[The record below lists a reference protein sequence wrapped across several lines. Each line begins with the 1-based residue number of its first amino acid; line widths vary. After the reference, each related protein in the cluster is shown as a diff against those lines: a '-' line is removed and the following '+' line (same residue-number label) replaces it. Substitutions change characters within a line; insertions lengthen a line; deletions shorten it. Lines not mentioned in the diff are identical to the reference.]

1 MTQEKLQKELNQIWG
16 NWEITKFIGEGSF
29 GQVYQIEKEEFDY
42 TYKAALKTIS
52 IPKSQDEVVAVLNEF
67 GDERSVTDY
76 YHEIV
81 GDIVKEIVLMS
92 KLKGNT
98 NIVSYEDHAVIP
110 NKDQIGWNIYI
121 RMELLTPLFQYTK
134 EHPLSVRDVI
144 QLGIDMCK
152 AIEICQKY
160 NIIHRDIKPENIFVS
175 DMGNYK
181 LGDFGISRQME
192 KTALEFSKKGTY
204 SYMAP
209 EVYKGK
215 KYNSTVDIYSLGI
228 VLYRFLNNNRLPF
241 LPPYPQKIRYSDR
254 NKALIMRTSGEEIP
268 KPCNAEG
275 RLVEIVLKACAY
287 DPKERYESARD
298 MRKALESILYE
309 QSMSEMIYPEGDILY
324 HGLVEETLGTK
335 TEDALALEE
344 DQLKEEGTVCLFQ
357 DSATVAE
364 DMTVPLMEQ
373 TSFNFDE
380 ENKNDTENDTELES
394 LQVEEEP
401 IEELE
406 ISDEEEKSEE
416 LAGLQVEQEKLT
428 EEKETE
434 QKDENSIEE
443 NSEMEEDFEHTEV
456 INIKAEP
463 KIQLES
469 EIKPEPEIKP
479 ESELNKENFTNKI
492 TRNNSKNITLPWR
505 KIAVGAS
512 IVAVLV
518 IGIPIHSA
526 MTKTT
531 VPNIVNM
538 TIKQAEN
545 KTNHNLKIIEA
556 SSVYSDKV
564 KRGNIISQ
572 QVKAGIKL
580 KKGEKIKVVVSK
592 GSLVTVPSVIG
603 MNQGDAKKTIEEH
616 QLNMAVKAEEYS
628 MNVKKDCIIYQ
639 SVEAGKQADEQ
650 TSIEVTV
657 SKGIEQVKVPKVTGM
672 KKQKAITKLKA
683 AGFTY
688 SVNHDYSTSVSEGK
702 IIKQSIKAGKYVNKK
717 KKVKIVVSLGKR
729 PTPTTERATTQRT
742 VPESTT
748 RRTTTEKKTTTQRK
762 KTPSTHVERLENST
776 VVN

>member
-275 RLVEIVLKACAY
+275 RLAEIVLKACAY

-344 DQLKEEGTVCLFQ
+344 DQLKEKGTVCLFQ

-364 DMTVPLMEQ
+364 DMTVPLMEH
-373 TSFNFDE
+373 TGFNFDE
-380 ENKNDTENDTELES
+380 ENKNDTELE
-394 LQVEEEP
+394 
-401 IEELE
+401 
-406 ISDEEEKSEE
+406 
-416 LAGLQVEQEKLT
+416 AEQEKLT

-443 NSEMEEDFEHTEV
+443 NSEMEEDFGRTEV
-456 INIKAEP
+456 INIKPEP

-479 ESELNKENFTNKI
+479 ESELNKENSANKI
-492 TRNNSKNITLPWR
+492 TRNNSKNITLPWK

-556 SSVYSDKV
+556 ASVYSDKV

-603 MNQGDAKKTIEEH
+603 MNQGDAKKTLEEH

-628 MNVKKDCIIYQ
+628 MNVKKDGIIYQ

-729 PTPTTERATTQRT
+729 PAPTTERATTQRT

>member
-275 RLVEIVLKACAY
+275 RLAEIVLKACAY

-364 DMTVPLMEQ
+364 DMTVPLMEH
-373 TSFNFDE
+373 TGFNFDE
-380 ENKNDTENDTELES
+380 ENKNDTELE
-394 LQVEEEP
+394 
-401 IEELE
+401 
-406 ISDEEEKSEE
+406 
-416 LAGLQVEQEKLT
+416 AEQEKLT

-443 NSEMEEDFEHTEV
+443 NSEMEEDFGRTEV
-456 INIKAEP
+456 INIKPEP

-479 ESELNKENFTNKI
+479 ESELNKENSANKI
-492 TRNNSKNITLPWR
+492 TRNNSKNITLPWK

-556 SSVYSDKV
+556 ASVYSDKV

-572 QVKAGIKL
+572 QVKTGIKL

-603 MNQGDAKKTIEEH
+603 MNQGDAKKTLEEH

-628 MNVKKDCIIYQ
+628 MNVKKDGIIYQ

-729 PTPTTERATTQRT
+729 PAPTTERATTQRT

>member
-152 AIEICQKY
+152 AIEMCQKY

-275 RLVEIVLKACAY
+275 RLAEIVLKACAY
-287 DPKERYESARD
+287 NPKERYESARD
-298 MRKALESILYE
+298 MRKALEAILYE

-324 HGLVEETLGTK
+324 HGLAEETLGTK
-335 TEDALALEE
+335 TEDVLALEE

-364 DMTVPLMEQ
+364 D
-373 TSFNFDE
+373 
-380 ENKNDTENDTELES
+380 
-394 LQVEEEP
+394 LQIEEEP
-401 IEELE
+401 IEEPE
-406 ISDEEEKSEE
+406 ISDEEEKSE
-416 LAGLQVEQEKLT
+416 
-428 EEKETE
+428 
-434 QKDENSIEE
+434 
-443 NSEMEEDFEHTEV
+443 MEEDFGHTEV
-456 INIKAEP
+456 INIKPEP
-463 KIQLES
+463 QIQLES

-479 ESELNKENFTNKI
+479 ESELNKENSTNKNI
-492 TRNNSKNITLPWR
+492 RNNSKNIILPWK
-505 KIAVGAS
+505 KIAVGAA

-603 MNQGDAKKTIEEH
+603 MNQGDAKKTLEEH
-616 QLNMAVKAEEYS
+616 QLNMVVKAEEYS

-729 PTPTTERATTQRT
+729 PAPTTERATTQRT

>member
-275 RLVEIVLKACAY
+275 RLAEIVLKACAY

-364 DMTVPLMEQ
+364 DMTVPLMEH
-373 TSFNFDE
+373 TGFNFDE
-380 ENKNDTENDTELES
+380 ENKNDTELE
-394 LQVEEEP
+394 
-401 IEELE
+401 
-406 ISDEEEKSEE
+406 
-416 LAGLQVEQEKLT
+416 AEQEKLT

-443 NSEMEEDFEHTEV
+443 NSEMEEDFGRTEV
-456 INIKAEP
+456 INIKPEP

-479 ESELNKENFTNKI
+479 ESELNKENSANKI
-492 TRNNSKNITLPWR
+492 TRNNSKNITLPWK

-556 SSVYSDKV
+556 ASVYSDKV

-603 MNQGDAKKTIEEH
+603 MNQGDAKKTLEEH

-628 MNVKKDCIIYQ
+628 MNVKKDGIIYQ

-729 PTPTTERATTQRT
+729 PAPTTERATTQRT

>member
-121 RMELLTPLFQYTK
+121 RMELLMPLFQYTK

-275 RLVEIVLKACAY
+275 RLAEIVLKACAY

-364 DMTVPLMEQ
+364 DMTVPLMEH
-373 TSFNFDE
+373 TGFNFDE
-380 ENKNDTENDTELES
+380 ENKNDTELE
-394 LQVEEEP
+394 
-401 IEELE
+401 
-406 ISDEEEKSEE
+406 
-416 LAGLQVEQEKLT
+416 AEQEKLT

-443 NSEMEEDFEHTEV
+443 NSEMEEDFGRTEV
-456 INIKAEP
+456 INIKPEP

-479 ESELNKENFTNKI
+479 ESELNKENSANKI
-492 TRNNSKNITLPWR
+492 TRNNSKNITLPWK

-556 SSVYSDKV
+556 ASVYSDKV

-603 MNQGDAKKTIEEH
+603 MNQGDAKKTLEEH

-628 MNVKKDCIIYQ
+628 MNVKKDGIIYQ

-729 PTPTTERATTQRT
+729 PAPTTERATTQRT

>member
-275 RLVEIVLKACAY
+275 RLAEIVLKACAY

-364 DMTVPLMEQ
+364 DMTVPLMEH
-373 TSFNFDE
+373 TGFNFDE
-380 ENKNDTENDTELES
+380 ENKNDTELE
-394 LQVEEEP
+394 
-401 IEELE
+401 
-406 ISDEEEKSEE
+406 
-416 LAGLQVEQEKLT
+416 AEQEKLT

-443 NSEMEEDFEHTEV
+443 NSEMEEDFGRTEV
-456 INIKAEP
+456 INIKPEP

-479 ESELNKENFTNKI
+479 ESELNKENSANKI
-492 TRNNSKNITLPWR
+492 TRNNSKNITLPWK

-556 SSVYSDKV
+556 TSVYSDKV

-603 MNQGDAKKTIEEH
+603 MNQGDAKKTLEEH

-628 MNVKKDCIIYQ
+628 MNVKKDGIIYQ

-729 PTPTTERATTQRT
+729 PAPTTERATTQRT

>member
-98 NIVSYEDHAVIP
+98 NIVSYEDHAVIS

-134 EHPLSVRDVI
+134 EHPLSVRDII

-152 AIEICQKY
+152 AIEMCQKY

-275 RLVEIVLKACAY
+275 RLAEIVLKACACN
-287 DPKERYESARD
+287 PKERYESARD
-298 MRKALESILYE
+298 MRKALEAILYE

-324 HGLVEETLGTK
+324 HGLAEETLGTK
-335 TEDALALEE
+335 TEDVLALEE

-364 DMTVPLMEQ
+364 D
-373 TSFNFDE
+373 
-380 ENKNDTENDTELES
+380 
-394 LQVEEEP
+394 LQIEEEP
-401 IEELE
+401 IEEPE

-416 LAGLQVEQEKLT
+416 LVELEAEQEELT
-428 EEKETE
+428 EEKEAE

-443 NSEMEEDFEHTEV
+443 NSEMEEDFGHTEV
-456 INIKAEP
+456 INIKPEP
-463 KIQLES
+463 QIQLES

-479 ESELNKENFTNKI
+479 ESELNKENSTNKNI
-492 TRNNSKNITLPWR
+492 RNNSKNIILPWK
-505 KIAVGAS
+505 KIAVGAA

-603 MNQGDAKKTIEEH
+603 MNQGDAKKTLEEH
-616 QLNMAVKAEEYS
+616 QLNMVVKAEEYS

-729 PTPTTERATTQRT
+729 PAPTTERATTQRT

>member
-275 RLVEIVLKACAY
+275 RLAEIVLKACAY

-364 DMTVPLMEQ
+364 DMTVPLMEH
-373 TSFNFDE
+373 TGFNFDE
-380 ENKNDTENDTELES
+380 ENKNDTELE
-394 LQVEEEP
+394 
-401 IEELE
+401 
-406 ISDEEEKSEE
+406 
-416 LAGLQVEQEKLT
+416 AEQEKLT

-443 NSEMEEDFEHTEV
+443 NSEMEEDFGRTEV
-456 INIKAEP
+456 INIKPEP

-479 ESELNKENFTNKI
+479 ESELNKENSANKI
-492 TRNNSKNITLPWR
+492 TRNNSKNITLPWK

-556 SSVYSDKV
+556 ASVYSDKV

-603 MNQGDAKKTIEEH
+603 MNQGDAKKTLEEH

-628 MNVKKDCIIYQ
+628 MNVKKDGIIYQ

-729 PTPTTERATTQRT
+729 PAPTTERATTQRT

-748 RRTTTEKKTTTQRK
+748 RRTTTEKKPTTQRK

>member
-275 RLVEIVLKACAY
+275 RLAEIVLKACAY

-364 DMTVPLMEQ
+364 DMTVPLMEH
-373 TSFNFDE
+373 TGFNFDE
-380 ENKNDTENDTELES
+380 ENKNDTELE
-394 LQVEEEP
+394 
-401 IEELE
+401 
-406 ISDEEEKSEE
+406 
-416 LAGLQVEQEKLT
+416 AEQEKLT

-443 NSEMEEDFEHTEV
+443 NSEMEEDFGRTEV
-456 INIKAEP
+456 INIKPEP

-479 ESELNKENFTNKI
+479 ESELNKENSANKI
-492 TRNNSKNITLPWR
+492 TRNNSKNITLPWK

-556 SSVYSDKV
+556 ASVYSDKV

-603 MNQGDAKKTIEEH
+603 MNQGDAKKTLEEH

-628 MNVKKDCIIYQ
+628 MNVKKDGIIYQ

-650 TSIEVTV
+650 TSIEVIV

-729 PTPTTERATTQRT
+729 PAPTTERATTQRT

>member
-275 RLVEIVLKACAY
+275 RLAEIVLKACAY

-364 DMTVPLMEQ
+364 DMTVPLMEH
-373 TSFNFDE
+373 TGFNFDE
-380 ENKNDTENDTELES
+380 ENKNDTELE
-394 LQVEEEP
+394 
-401 IEELE
+401 
-406 ISDEEEKSEE
+406 
-416 LAGLQVEQEKLT
+416 AEQEKLT

-443 NSEMEEDFEHTEV
+443 NSEMEEDFGRTEV
-456 INIKAEP
+456 INIKPEP

-479 ESELNKENFTNKI
+479 ESELNKENSANKI
-492 TRNNSKNITLPWR
+492 TRNNSKNITLPWK

-556 SSVYSDKV
+556 ASVYSDKV
-564 KRGNIISQ
+564 KRGNIILQ

-603 MNQGDAKKTIEEH
+603 MNQGDAKKTLEEH

-628 MNVKKDCIIYQ
+628 MNVKKDGIIYQ

-729 PTPTTERATTQRT
+729 PAPTTERATTQRT

>member
-275 RLVEIVLKACAY
+275 RLAEIVLKACAY

-364 DMTVPLMEQ
+364 DMTVPLMEH
-373 TSFNFDE
+373 TGFNFDE
-380 ENKNDTENDTELES
+380 ENKNDTELE
-394 LQVEEEP
+394 
-401 IEELE
+401 
-406 ISDEEEKSEE
+406 
-416 LAGLQVEQEKLT
+416 AEQEKLT

-443 NSEMEEDFEHTEV
+443 NSEMEEDFGRTEV
-456 INIKAEP
+456 INIKPEP

-479 ESELNKENFTNKI
+479 ESELNKENSANKI
-492 TRNNSKNITLPWR
+492 TRNNSKNI
-505 KIAVGAS
+505 
-512 IVAVLV
+512 
-518 IGIPIHSA
+518 
-526 MTKTT
+526 
-531 VPNIVNM
+531 
-538 TIKQAEN
+538 
-545 KTNHNLKIIEA
+545 
-556 SSVYSDKV
+556 
-564 KRGNIISQ
+564 
-572 QVKAGIKL
+572 
-580 KKGEKIKVVVSK
+580 
-592 GSLVTVPSVIG
+592 
-603 MNQGDAKKTIEEH
+603 
-616 QLNMAVKAEEYS
+616 
-628 MNVKKDCIIYQ
+628 
-639 SVEAGKQADEQ
+639 
-650 TSIEVTV
+650 
-657 SKGIEQVKVPKVTGM
+657 
-672 KKQKAITKLKA
+672 
-683 AGFTY
+683 
-688 SVNHDYSTSVSEGK
+688 
-702 IIKQSIKAGKYVNKK
+702 
-717 KKVKIVVSLGKR
+717 
-729 PTPTTERATTQRT
+729 
-742 VPESTT
+742 
-748 RRTTTEKKTTTQRK
+748 
-762 KTPSTHVERLENST
+762 
-776 VVN
+776 

>member
-76 YHEIV
+76 YNEIV

-275 RLVEIVLKACAY
+275 RLAEIVLKACAY

-298 MRKALESILYE
+298 MRKALEAILYE

-335 TEDALALEE
+335 IEEALALEE

-364 DMTVPLMEQ
+364 D
-373 TSFNFDE
+373 
-380 ENKNDTENDTELES
+380 
-394 LQVEEEP
+394 LQIEEEP
-401 IEELE
+401 IEEPE
-406 ISDEEEKSEE
+406 ISDEEEKSE
-416 LAGLQVEQEKLT
+416 
-428 EEKETE
+428 
-434 QKDENSIEE
+434 
-443 NSEMEEDFEHTEV
+443 MEEDFGHTEV
-456 INIKAEP
+456 INIKPEP
-463 KIQLES
+463 QIQLES

-479 ESELNKENFTNKI
+479 ESELNKENSTNKNI
-492 TRNNSKNITLPWR
+492 RNNSKNIILPWK
-505 KIAVGAS
+505 KIAVGAA
-512 IVAVLV
+512 IVAVIV

-603 MNQGDAKKTIEEH
+603 MNQGDAKKTLEEH
-616 QLNMAVKAEEYS
+616 QLNMVVKAEEYS

-729 PTPTTERATTQRT
+729 PTPTTERTTTQRT

>member
-275 RLVEIVLKACAY
+275 RLAEIVLKACAY

-364 DMTVPLMEQ
+364 DMTVPLMEH
-373 TSFNFDE
+373 TGFNFDE
-380 ENKNDTENDTELES
+380 ENKNDTELE
-394 LQVEEEP
+394 
-401 IEELE
+401 
-406 ISDEEEKSEE
+406 
-416 LAGLQVEQEKLT
+416 AEQEKLT

-443 NSEMEEDFEHTEV
+443 NSEMEEDFGRTEV
-456 INIKAEP
+456 INIKPEP

-479 ESELNKENFTNKI
+479 ESELNKENSANKI
-492 TRNNSKNITLPWR
+492 TRNNSKNITLPWK

-556 SSVYSDKV
+556 ASVYSDKV

-603 MNQGDAKKTIEEH
+603 MNQGDAKKTLEEH

-628 MNVKKDCIIYQ
+628 MNVKKDGIIYQ

-729 PTPTTERATTQRT
+729 PAPTTERATTQRT

-748 RRTTTEKKTTTQRK
+748 RRTTTENKTTTQRK

>member
-134 EHPLSVRDVI
+134 EHPLSVRDII

-152 AIEICQKY
+152 AIEMCQKY

-275 RLVEIVLKACAY
+275 RLAEIVLKACAY
-287 DPKERYESARD
+287 NPKERYESARD
-298 MRKALESILYE
+298 MRKALEAILYE

-335 TEDALALEE
+335 IEEALALEE

-364 DMTVPLMEQ
+364 D
-373 TSFNFDE
+373 
-380 ENKNDTENDTELES
+380 
-394 LQVEEEP
+394 LQIEEEP
-401 IEELE
+401 IEEPE
-406 ISDEEEKSEE
+406 ISDEEEKSE
-416 LAGLQVEQEKLT
+416 
-428 EEKETE
+428 
-434 QKDENSIEE
+434 
-443 NSEMEEDFEHTEV
+443 MEEDFGHTEV
-456 INIKAEP
+456 INIKPEP
-463 KIQLES
+463 QIQLES

-479 ESELNKENFTNKI
+479 ESELNKENSTNKNI
-492 TRNNSKNITLPWR
+492 RNNSKNIILPWK
-505 KIAVGAS
+505 KIAVGAA
-512 IVAVLV
+512 IVAVIV

-603 MNQGDAKKTIEEH
+603 MNQGDAKKTLEEH
-616 QLNMAVKAEEYS
+616 QLNMVVKAEEYS

-729 PTPTTERATTQRT
+729 PTPTTERTTTQRT

>member
-152 AIEICQKY
+152 AIEIYQKY

-275 RLVEIVLKACAY
+275 RLAEIVLKACAY

-364 DMTVPLMEQ
+364 DMTVPLMEH
-373 TSFNFDE
+373 TGFNFDE
-380 ENKNDTENDTELES
+380 ENKNDTELE
-394 LQVEEEP
+394 
-401 IEELE
+401 
-406 ISDEEEKSEE
+406 
-416 LAGLQVEQEKLT
+416 AEQEKLT

-443 NSEMEEDFEHTEV
+443 NSEMEEDFGRTEV
-456 INIKAEP
+456 INIKPEP

-479 ESELNKENFTNKI
+479 ESELNKENSANKI
-492 TRNNSKNITLPWR
+492 TRNNSKNITLPWK

-556 SSVYSDKV
+556 ASVYSDKV

-603 MNQGDAKKTIEEH
+603 MNQGDAKKTLEEH

-628 MNVKKDCIIYQ
+628 MNVKKDGIIYQ

-729 PTPTTERATTQRT
+729 PAPTTERATTQRT

>member
-275 RLVEIVLKACAY
+275 RLAEIVLKACAY

-364 DMTVPLMEQ
+364 DMTVPLMEH
-373 TSFNFDE
+373 TGFNFDE
-380 ENKNDTENDTELES
+380 ENKNDTELE
-394 LQVEEEP
+394 
-401 IEELE
+401 
-406 ISDEEEKSEE
+406 
-416 LAGLQVEQEKLT
+416 AEQEKLT

-434 QKDENSIEE
+434 QKDGNSIEE
-443 NSEMEEDFEHTEV
+443 NSEMEEDFGRTEV
-456 INIKAEP
+456 INIKPEP

-479 ESELNKENFTNKI
+479 ESELNKENSANKI
-492 TRNNSKNITLPWR
+492 TRNNSKNITLPWK

-556 SSVYSDKV
+556 ASVYSDKV

-603 MNQGDAKKTIEEH
+603 MNQGDAKKTLEEH

-628 MNVKKDCIIYQ
+628 MNVKKDGIIYQ

-729 PTPTTERATTQRT
+729 PAPTTERATTQRT

>member
-275 RLVEIVLKACAY
+275 RLAEIVLKACAY

-364 DMTVPLMEQ
+364 DMTVPLMEH
-373 TSFNFDE
+373 TGFNFDE
-380 ENKNDTENDTELES
+380 ENKNDTELE
-394 LQVEEEP
+394 
-401 IEELE
+401 
-406 ISDEEEKSEE
+406 
-416 LAGLQVEQEKLT
+416 AEQEKLT

-443 NSEMEEDFEHTEV
+443 NSEMEEDFGRTEV
-456 INIKAEP
+456 INIKSEP

-479 ESELNKENFTNKI
+479 ESELNKENSANKI
-492 TRNNSKNITLPWR
+492 TRNNSKNITLPWK

-556 SSVYSDKV
+556 ASVYSDKV

-603 MNQGDAKKTIEEH
+603 MNQGDAKKTLEEH

-628 MNVKKDCIIYQ
+628 MNVKKDGIIYQ

-729 PTPTTERATTQRT
+729 PAPTTERATTQRT

>member
-275 RLVEIVLKACAY
+275 RLAEIVLKACAY

-364 DMTVPLMEQ
+364 DMTVPLMEH
-373 TSFNFDE
+373 TGFNFDE
-380 ENKNDTENDTELES
+380 ENKNDTELE
-394 LQVEEEP
+394 
-401 IEELE
+401 
-406 ISDEEEKSEE
+406 
-416 LAGLQVEQEKLT
+416 AEQEKLT

-443 NSEMEEDFEHTEV
+443 NSEMEEDFGRTEV
-456 INIKAEP
+456 INIKPEP

-479 ESELNKENFTNKI
+479 ESELNKENSANKI
-492 TRNNSKNITLPWR
+492 TRNNSKNITLPWK

-556 SSVYSDKV
+556 ASVYSDKV

-603 MNQGDAKKTIEEH
+603 MNQGDAKKTLEEH

-628 MNVKKDCIIYQ
+628 MNVKKDGIIYQ

-729 PTPTTERATTQRT
+729 PAPTTERATTQRT

-748 RRTTTEKKTTTQRK
+748 RSINANIRMYRNDHLKMYKIT
-762 KTPSTHVERLENST
+762 L
-776 VVN
+776 

>member
-134 EHPLSVRDVI
+134 EHPLSVRDII

-152 AIEICQKY
+152 AIEMCQKY

-275 RLVEIVLKACAY
+275 RLAEIVLKACAY
-287 DPKERYESARD
+287 NPKERYESARD
-298 MRKALESILYE
+298 MRKALEAILYE

-324 HGLVEETLGTK
+324 HGLAEETLGTK
-335 TEDALALEE
+335 TEDVLALEE

-364 DMTVPLMEQ
+364 D
-373 TSFNFDE
+373 
-380 ENKNDTENDTELES
+380 
-394 LQVEEEP
+394 LQIEEEP
-401 IEELE
+401 IEEPE
-406 ISDEEEKSEE
+406 ISDEEEKSE
-416 LAGLQVEQEKLT
+416 
-428 EEKETE
+428 
-434 QKDENSIEE
+434 
-443 NSEMEEDFEHTEV
+443 MEEDFGHTEV
-456 INIKAEP
+456 INIKPEP
-463 KIQLES
+463 QIQLES
-469 EIKPEPEIKP
+469 EIKP
-479 ESELNKENFTNKI
+479 ESELNKENSTNKNI
-492 TRNNSKNITLPWR
+492 RNNSKNIILPWK
-505 KIAVGAS
+505 KIAVGAA

-603 MNQGDAKKTIEEH
+603 MNQGDAKKTLEEH
-616 QLNMAVKAEEYS
+616 QLNMVVKAEEYS

-729 PTPTTERATTQRT
+729 PAPTTERATTQRT

>member
-134 EHPLSVRDVI
+134 EHPLSVRDII

-152 AIEICQKY
+152 AIEMCQKY

-275 RLVEIVLKACAY
+275 RLAEIVLKACAY
-287 DPKERYESARD
+287 NPKERYESARD
-298 MRKALESILYE
+298 MRKALEAILYE

-324 HGLVEETLGTK
+324 HGLAEETLGTK
-335 TEDALALEE
+335 TEDVLALEE

-364 DMTVPLMEQ
+364 D
-373 TSFNFDE
+373 
-380 ENKNDTENDTELES
+380 
-394 LQVEEEP
+394 LQIEEEP
-401 IEELE
+401 IEEPE
-406 ISDEEEKSEE
+406 ISDEEEKSE
-416 LAGLQVEQEKLT
+416 
-428 EEKETE
+428 
-434 QKDENSIEE
+434 
-443 NSEMEEDFEHTEV
+443 MEEDFGHTEV
-456 INIKAEP
+456 INIKPEP
-463 KIQLES
+463 QIQLES

-479 ESELNKENFTNKI
+479 ESELNKENSTNKNI
-492 TRNNSKNITLPWR
+492 RNNSKNIILPWK
-505 KIAVGAS
+505 KIAVGAA

-603 MNQGDAKKTIEEH
+603 MNQGDAKKTLEEH
-616 QLNMAVKAEEYS
+616 QLNMVVKAEEYS

-729 PTPTTERATTQRT
+729 PAPTTERATTQRT

>member
-275 RLVEIVLKACAY
+275 RLAEIVLKACAY

-364 DMTVPLMEQ
+364 DMTVPLMEH
-373 TSFNFDE
+373 TGFNFDE
-380 ENKNDTENDTELES
+380 ENKNDTELE
-394 LQVEEEP
+394 
-401 IEELE
+401 
-406 ISDEEEKSEE
+406 
-416 LAGLQVEQEKLT
+416 AEQEKLT

-443 NSEMEEDFEHTEV
+443 NSEMEEDFGRTEV
-456 INIKAEP
+456 INIKPEP

-479 ESELNKENFTNKI
+479 ESELNKENSANKI
-492 TRNNSKNITLPWR
+492 TRNNSKNITLPWK

-556 SSVYSDKV
+556 ASVYSDKV

-603 MNQGDAKKTIEEH
+603 MNQGDAKKTLEEH

-628 MNVKKDCIIYQ
+628 MNVKKDGIIYQ

-729 PTPTTERATTQRT
+729 PAPTTERATTQRT

-762 KTPSTHVERLENST
+762 KTPSTNVERLENST

>member
-275 RLVEIVLKACAY
+275 RLAEIVLKACAY

-364 DMTVPLMEQ
+364 DMTVPLMEH
-373 TSFNFDE
+373 TGFNFDE
-380 ENKNDTENDTELES
+380 ENKNDTELE
-394 LQVEEEP
+394 
-401 IEELE
+401 
-406 ISDEEEKSEE
+406 
-416 LAGLQVEQEKLT
+416 AEQEKLT

-443 NSEMEEDFEHTEV
+443 NSEMEEDFGCTEV
-456 INIKAEP
+456 INIKPEP

-479 ESELNKENFTNKI
+479 ESELNKENSANKI
-492 TRNNSKNITLPWR
+492 TRNNSKNITLPWK

-556 SSVYSDKV
+556 ASVYSDKV

-603 MNQGDAKKTIEEH
+603 MNQGDAKKTLEEH

-628 MNVKKDCIIYQ
+628 MNVKKDGIIYQ

-729 PTPTTERATTQRT
+729 PAPTTERATTQRT

>member
-275 RLVEIVLKACAY
+275 RLAEIVLKACAY

-364 DMTVPLMEQ
+364 DMTVPLMEH
-373 TSFNFDE
+373 TGFNFDE
-380 ENKNDTENDTELES
+380 ENKNDTELE
-394 LQVEEEP
+394 
-401 IEELE
+401 
-406 ISDEEEKSEE
+406 
-416 LAGLQVEQEKLT
+416 AEQEKLT

-443 NSEMEEDFEHTEV
+443 NSEMEEDFGRTEV
-456 INIKAEP
+456 INIKSEP

-479 ESELNKENFTNKI
+479 ESELNKENSANKI
-492 TRNNSKNITLPWR
+492 TRNNSKNITLPWK

-556 SSVYSDKV
+556 ASVYSDKV

-603 MNQGDAKKTIEEH
+603 MNQGDAKKTLEEH

-628 MNVKKDCIIYQ
+628 MNVKKDGIIYQ

-729 PTPTTERATTQRT
+729 PAPTTERATTQRT

-762 KTPSTHVERLENST
+762 KTPSTHIERLENST

>member
-275 RLVEIVLKACAY
+275 RLAEIVLKACAY

-364 DMTVPLMEQ
+364 DMTVPLMEH
-373 TSFNFDE
+373 TGFNFDE
-380 ENKNDTENDTELES
+380 ENKNDTELE
-394 LQVEEEP
+394 
-401 IEELE
+401 
-406 ISDEEEKSEE
+406 
-416 LAGLQVEQEKLT
+416 AEQEKLT

-443 NSEMEEDFEHTEV
+443 NSEMEEDFGRTEV
-456 INIKAEP
+456 INIKPEP

-479 ESELNKENFTNKI
+479 ESELNKENSANKI
-492 TRNNSKNITLPWR
+492 TRNNSKNITLPWK

-556 SSVYSDKV
+556 ASVYSDKV

-603 MNQGDAKKTIEEH
+603 MNQGDAKKTLEEH

-628 MNVKKDCIIYQ
+628 MNVKKDGIIYQ

-729 PTPTTERATTQRT
+729 PAPTTERATTQRT

-762 KTPSTHVERLENST
+762 KLLLHM
-776 VVN
+776 

>member
-134 EHPLSVRDVI
+134 EHSLSVRDVI

-275 RLVEIVLKACAY
+275 RLAEIVLKACAY

-298 MRKALESILYE
+298 MRKVLEAILYE

-324 HGLVEETLGTK
+324 YGLVEETLGTK

-364 DMTVPLMEQ
+364 DMTVPLMEH
-373 TSFNFDE
+373 TGFNFDE
-380 ENKNDTENDTELES
+380 ENKNDTELEAE
-394 LQVEEEP
+394 Q
-401 IEELE
+401 EELT
-406 ISDEEEKSEE
+406 
-416 LAGLQVEQEKLT
+416 G
-428 EEKETE
+428 EKETE

-443 NSEMEEDFEHTEV
+443 NSEMEEDFGHTEV
-456 INIKAEP
+456 INIKPES

-479 ESELNKENFTNKI
+479 ELEIKPESELNKENSTNKI
-492 TRNNSKNITLPWR
+492 TRNNSKNITLPWK

-545 KTNHNLKIIEA
+545 KTNHNLKIIEV

-603 MNQGDAKKTIEEH
+603 MNQGDAKKTLEEH
-616 QLNMAVKAEEYS
+616 QLNMVVKAEEYS

-729 PTPTTERATTQRT
+729 PAPTTERATTQRT

>member
-275 RLVEIVLKACAY
+275 RLAEIVLKACAY

-364 DMTVPLMEQ
+364 DMTVPLMEH
-373 TSFNFDE
+373 TGFNFDE
-380 ENKNDTENDTELES
+380 ENKNDTELE
-394 LQVEEEP
+394 
-401 IEELE
+401 
-406 ISDEEEKSEE
+406 
-416 LAGLQVEQEKLT
+416 AEQEKLT

-443 NSEMEEDFEHTEV
+443 NSEMEEDFGRTEV
-456 INIKAEP
+456 INIKPEP

-479 ESELNKENFTNKI
+479 ESELNKENSANKI
-492 TRNNSKNITLPWR
+492 TRNNSKNITLPWK

-556 SSVYSDKV
+556 ASVYSDKV

-603 MNQGDAKKTIEEH
+603 MNQGDAKKTLEEH

-628 MNVKKDCIIYQ
+628 MNVKKDGIIYQ

-702 IIKQSIKAGKYVNKK
+702 IIKQRIKAGKYVNKK

-729 PTPTTERATTQRT
+729 PAPTTERATTQRT

>member
-29 GQVYQIEKEEFDY
+29 GQVYQIEKKEFDY

-275 RLVEIVLKACAY
+275 RLAEIVLKACAY

-344 DQLKEEGTVCLFQ
+344 DQLKEKGTVCLFQ

-364 DMTVPLMEQ
+364 DMTVPLMEH
-373 TSFNFDE
+373 TGFNFDE
-380 ENKNDTENDTELES
+380 ENKNDTELE
-394 LQVEEEP
+394 
-401 IEELE
+401 
-406 ISDEEEKSEE
+406 
-416 LAGLQVEQEKLT
+416 AEQEKLT

-443 NSEMEEDFEHTEV
+443 NSEMEEDFGRTEV
-456 INIKAEP
+456 INIKPEP

-479 ESELNKENFTNKI
+479 ESELNKENSANKI
-492 TRNNSKNITLPWR
+492 TRNNSKNITLPWK

-556 SSVYSDKV
+556 ASVYSDKV

-603 MNQGDAKKTIEEH
+603 MNQGDAKKTLEEH

-628 MNVKKDCIIYQ
+628 MNVKKDGIIYQ

-729 PTPTTERATTQRT
+729 PAPTTERATTQRT

>member
-134 EHPLSVRDVI
+134 EHQLSVRDVI

-275 RLVEIVLKACAY
+275 RLAEIVLKACAY

-344 DQLKEEGTVCLFQ
+344 DQLKEERTVCLFQ

-364 DMTVPLMEQ
+364 DMTVPLMEH
-373 TSFNFDE
+373 TGFNFDE
-380 ENKNDTENDTELES
+380 ENKNDTELE
-394 LQVEEEP
+394 
-401 IEELE
+401 
-406 ISDEEEKSEE
+406 
-416 LAGLQVEQEKLT
+416 AEQEKLT

-443 NSEMEEDFEHTEV
+443 NSEMEEDFGRTEV
-456 INIKAEP
+456 INIKPEP

-479 ESELNKENFTNKI
+479 ESELNKENSANKI
-492 TRNNSKNITLPWR
+492 TRNNSKNITLPWK

-556 SSVYSDKV
+556 ASVYSDKV

-603 MNQGDAKKTIEEH
+603 MNQGDAKKTLEEH

-628 MNVKKDCIIYQ
+628 MNVKKDGIIYQ

-729 PTPTTERATTQRT
+729 PAPTTERATTQST

>member
-275 RLVEIVLKACAY
+275 RLAEIVLKACAY

-324 HGLVEETLGTK
+324 QGLVEETLGTK

-364 DMTVPLMEQ
+364 DMTVPLMEH
-373 TSFNFDE
+373 TGFNFDE
-380 ENKNDTENDTELES
+380 ENKNDTELE
-394 LQVEEEP
+394 
-401 IEELE
+401 
-406 ISDEEEKSEE
+406 
-416 LAGLQVEQEKLT
+416 AEQEKLT

-443 NSEMEEDFEHTEV
+443 NSEMEEDFGRTEV
-456 INIKAEP
+456 INIKPEP

-479 ESELNKENFTNKI
+479 ESELNKENSANKI
-492 TRNNSKNITLPWR
+492 TRNNSKNITLPWK

-556 SSVYSDKV
+556 ASVYSDKV

-603 MNQGDAKKTIEEH
+603 MNQGDAKKTLEEH

-628 MNVKKDCIIYQ
+628 MNVKKDGIIYQ

-729 PTPTTERATTQRT
+729 PAPTTERATTQRT

>member
-1 MTQEKLQKELNQIWG
+1 
-16 NWEITKFIGEGSF
+16 
-29 GQVYQIEKEEFDY
+29 
-42 TYKAALKTIS
+42 
-52 IPKSQDEVVAVLNEF
+52 
-67 GDERSVTDY
+67 
-76 YHEIV
+76 
-81 GDIVKEIVLMS
+81 MS

-275 RLVEIVLKACAY
+275 RLAEIVLKACAY

-364 DMTVPLMEQ
+364 DMTVPLMEH
-373 TSFNFDE
+373 TGFNFDE
-380 ENKNDTENDTELES
+380 ENKNDTELE
-394 LQVEEEP
+394 
-401 IEELE
+401 
-406 ISDEEEKSEE
+406 
-416 LAGLQVEQEKLT
+416 AEQEKLT

-443 NSEMEEDFEHTEV
+443 NSEMEEDFGRTEV
-456 INIKAEP
+456 INIKPEP

-479 ESELNKENFTNKI
+479 ESELNKENSANKI
-492 TRNNSKNITLPWR
+492 TRNNSKNITLPWK

-556 SSVYSDKV
+556 ASVYSDKV

-603 MNQGDAKKTIEEH
+603 MNQGDAKKTLEEH

-628 MNVKKDCIIYQ
+628 MNVKKDGIIYQ

-729 PTPTTERATTQRT
+729 PAPTTERATTQRT

>member
-275 RLVEIVLKACAY
+275 RLAEIVLKACAY

-344 DQLKEEGTVCLFQ
+344 DQLKEERTVCLFQ

-364 DMTVPLMEQ
+364 DMTVPLMEH
-373 TSFNFDE
+373 TGFNFDE
-380 ENKNDTENDTELES
+380 ENKNDTELE
-394 LQVEEEP
+394 
-401 IEELE
+401 
-406 ISDEEEKSEE
+406 
-416 LAGLQVEQEKLT
+416 AEQEKLT

-443 NSEMEEDFEHTEV
+443 NSEMEEDFGRTEV
-456 INIKAEP
+456 INIKPEP

-479 ESELNKENFTNKI
+479 ESELNKENSANKI
-492 TRNNSKNITLPWR
+492 TRNNSKNITLPWK

-556 SSVYSDKV
+556 ASVYSDKV

-603 MNQGDAKKTIEEH
+603 MNQGDAKKTLEEH

-628 MNVKKDCIIYQ
+628 MNVKKDGIIYQ

-729 PTPTTERATTQRT
+729 PAPTTERATTQRT

>member
-275 RLVEIVLKACAY
+275 RLAEIVLKACAY

-364 DMTVPLMEQ
+364 DMTVPLMEH
-373 TSFNFDE
+373 TGFNFDE
-380 ENKNDTENDTELES
+380 ENKNDTELE
-394 LQVEEEP
+394 
-401 IEELE
+401 
-406 ISDEEEKSEE
+406 
-416 LAGLQVEQEKLT
+416 AEQEKLT

-443 NSEMEEDFEHTEV
+443 NSEMEEDFGRTEV
-456 INIKAEP
+456 INIKPEP

-479 ESELNKENFTNKI
+479 ESELNKENSANKI
-492 TRNNSKNITLPWR
+492 TRNNSKNITLPWK

-556 SSVYSDKV
+556 ASVYSDKV

-603 MNQGDAKKTIEEH
+603 MNQGDAKKTLEEH

-628 MNVKKDCIIYQ
+628 MNVKKDGIIYQ

-650 TSIEVTV
+650 TSIVRLQLV
-657 SKGIEQVKVPKVTGM
+657 KG
-672 KKQKAITKLKA
+672 L
-683 AGFTY
+683 
-688 SVNHDYSTSVSEGK
+688 
-702 IIKQSIKAGKYVNKK
+702 NK
-717 KKVKIVVSLGKR
+717 
-729 PTPTTERATTQRT
+729 
-742 VPESTT
+742 
-748 RRTTTEKKTTTQRK
+748 
-762 KTPSTHVERLENST
+762 
-776 VVN
+776 

>member
-134 EHPLSVRDVI
+134 EHSLSVRDVI

-275 RLVEIVLKACAY
+275 RLAEIVLKACAY

-298 MRKALESILYE
+298 MRKVLEAILYE

-324 HGLVEETLGTK
+324 YGLVEETLGTK

-364 DMTVPLMEQ
+364 DMTVPLMEH
-373 TSFNFDE
+373 TGFNFDE
-380 ENKNDTENDTELES
+380 ENKNDTELEAE
-394 LQVEEEP
+394 Q
-401 IEELE
+401 EELT
-406 ISDEEEKSEE
+406 
-416 LAGLQVEQEKLT
+416 G
-428 EEKETE
+428 EKETE

-443 NSEMEEDFEHTEV
+443 NSEMEEDFGHTEV
-456 INIKAEP
+456 INIKPES

-479 ESELNKENFTNKI
+479 ELEIKPESELNKENSTNKI
-492 TRNNSKNITLPWR
+492 TRNNSKNITLPWK

-545 KTNHNLKIIEA
+545 KTNHNLKIIEV

-603 MNQGDAKKTIEEH
+603 MNQGDAKKTLEEH
-616 QLNMAVKAEEYS
+616 QLNMVVKAEEYS

-729 PTPTTERATTQRT
+729 PAPTTERATTQRT

-762 KTPSTHVERLENST
+762 KTPSTHV
-776 VVN
+776 VN

>member
-134 EHPLSVRDVI
+134 EHSLSVRDVI

-275 RLVEIVLKACAY
+275 RLAEIVLKACAY

-298 MRKALESILYE
+298 MRKVLEAILYE

-364 DMTVPLMEQ
+364 DMTVPLMEH
-373 TSFNFDE
+373 TGFNFDE
-380 ENKNDTENDTELES
+380 ENKNDTELEAE
-394 LQVEEEP
+394 Q
-401 IEELE
+401 EELT
-406 ISDEEEKSEE
+406 
-416 LAGLQVEQEKLT
+416 G
-428 EEKETE
+428 EKETE

-443 NSEMEEDFEHTEV
+443 NSEMEEDFGHTEV
-456 INIKAEP
+456 INIKPES

-479 ESELNKENFTNKI
+479 ELEIKPESELNKENSTNKI
-492 TRNNSKNITLPWR
+492 TRNNSKNITLPWK

-603 MNQGDAKKTIEEH
+603 MNQGDAKKTLEEH
-616 QLNMAVKAEEYS
+616 QLNMVVKAEEYS

-729 PTPTTERATTQRT
+729 PAPTTERATTQRT